1 MKKIVLFFLFCV
13 AINAQTQLNAGD
25 IAIIGW
31 FSDGVDGNGFDDG
44 FTFILLRDLSAGTV
58 IYFTDNGWSDAGW
71 VISASEMHVSWTVP
85 SGGLTTG
92 TIVYVYETSS
102 FNNGTAT
109 LGTLSTLLYGNTWHW
124 SSGGDQ
130 IIAYRGISARTPS
143 PTFIAAL
150 DADYN
155 TSFDLSNGWST
166 GVVGSG
172 FEETFSST
180 PNGLTNGINCLALF
194 NFSQG
199 ELWDNCKYNGT
210 LTGPASTILSLINNY
225 SNWTGSNNTPFDISA
240 SAFPT
245 PYITDPLPVE
255 LTMFTANTI
264 NKNNVL
270 LTWQTATEVINY
282 GFEIE
287 RLSSKNIN
295 WENIGFV
302 QGYGNSNSQKDY
314 SFIDKP
320 GEGSNFKYRLK
331 QIDVDGKYEWSPEV
345 EVCLDVPIEF
355 SVKQNFPNPFNPT
368 TKIEFS
374 IPSDNN
380 VEIKVFN
387 VLGMEVITLLNEYR
401 QAGTHSI
408 EFNASNLSSGIYF
421 YKIVYGKYSEIKKM
435 ILLR

>member
-1 MKKIVLFFLFCV
+1 MKKLILFFLLLFS
-13 AINAQTQLNAGD
+13 AFINAQTILSPGH

-31 FSDGVDGNGFDDG
+31 FSDGQDGNGYNDG

-71 VISASEMHVSWTVP
+71 VNSASEMHVSWTVP

-92 TIVYVYETSS
+92 TIVYIYETSS
-102 FNNGTAT
+102 YNNGTASV
-109 LGTLSTLLYGNTWHW
+109 GTLSTLLYGTTWHW
-124 SSGGDQ
+124 ASSGDQ
-130 IIAYRGISARTPS
+130 ILAYQGSGARTSS

-166 GVVGSG
+166 GTVGG
-172 FEETFSST
+172 GYEETFCSIPT
-180 PNGLTNGINCLALF
+180 GLTNGTNCVALF
-194 NFSQG
+194 NSSQS

-210 LTGPASTILSLINNY
+210 LTGSASTILGLINNY
-225 SNWTGSNNTPFDISA
+225 SNWTGSNDTPYDISA

-245 PYITDPLPVE
+245 PAITDPLPVE
-255 LTMFTANTI
+255 LTSFSVSAIKNTI
-264 NKNNVL
+264 NLN
-270 LTWQTATEVINY
+270 WQTATEVNNY

-287 RLSSKNIN
+287 RIKNDN
-295 WENIGFV
+295 WEIIGFV
-302 QGYGNSNSQKDY
+302 QGHGNSNTPKEY
-314 SFIDKP
+314 SFTDKP
-320 GEGSNFKYRLK
+320 NGGSKFMYRLK
-331 QIDVDGKYEWSPEV
+331 QIDTDGKYEYSPKV
-345 EVCLDVPIEF
+345 EVNLNAPVEF
-355 SVKQNFPNPFNPT
+355 SIKQNFPNPFNPT

-387 VLGMEVITLLNEYR
+387 VLGMEVATLLNEHR
-401 QAGTHSI
+401 QAGMHSV

-421 YKIVYGKYSEIKKM
+421 YKVVIGNYFEIKKM